1 MVLTNLPRVD
11 VFDQPFS
18 SQKAPGSPNS
28 VMQIACLR
36 HARQAVKARRGII
49 AEIVIFA
56 DDTSDPETIAWDLM
70 AQSEHDS
77 DASAVLISSSDKL
90 IDEVKKIINKDET
103 MAIRIDVTSSLV
115 TVDAMKNALI
125 EGLEKSTGNNT
136 VPLMKE
142 INQLTSTFNSDVST
156 GDFYEFIFLP
166 DTGTNVLK
174 NSVYIDTIPG
184 IEFKKAFFG
193 IWLSDTPIQKNLKK
207 ALLGG

>member
-1 MVLTNLPRVD
+1 MKYSWIKILSL
-11 VFDQPFS
+11 
-18 SQKAPGSPNS
+18 
-28 VMQIACLR
+28 
-36 HARQAVKARRGII
+36 
-49 AEIVIFA
+49 
-56 DDTSDPETIAWDLM
+56 
-70 AQSEHDS
+70 
-77 DASAVLISSSDKL
+77 VLILFNAGSLTAIHAAVEPPESMEYQDTKLTLNGHGSRVKMFMKVYENSLYLLSSSSNA
-90 IDEVKKIINKDET
+90 EEIINKDET

-142 INQLTSTFNSDVST
+142 IDQLTSTFNSDVST
-156 GDFYEFIFLP
+156 GDLYEFIFLP

-207 ALLGG
+207 AMLGN